1 MEYCHQQEHV
11 VAGENAT
18 AETKI
23 KTIKTDCQKAN
34 VVRDFSNPC

>member
-1 MEYCHQQEHV
+1 M

-23 KTIKTDCQKAN
+23 KKTTEKQIGRKLMVLETLPVPLN
-34 VVRDFSNPC
+34 FVSI